1 MLNEEETIRHPYTYT
16 HTYTVKN
23 KYFIFQVNIDC
34 MFII

>member
-1 MLNEEETIRHPYTYT
+1 MKDKPFDTHT

>member
-1 MLNEEETIRHPYTYT
+1 MKEKPFDTHTHT

>member
-1 MLNEEETIRHPYTYT
+1 MLNEGETIRHPHT